1 MLLKNK
7 LQCNDSLFNLLCA
20 TLFTLINALFI
31 RRSWQAIAPHSSREF
46 LFAASVPLVLF
57 CAWLAIFSLITLP
70 LLRKPLLAVLIV
82 GCAVANYFTYS
93 YGAVIDTN
101 MMRNVFE
108 TDIQESMALITPQLL
123 LWLALAGLLPA
134 ALICTLHVS
143 RAARWWYPLC
153 TRLLTVLLSLLV
165 ILLVAALFYK
175 DYASLFRNTKGI
187 AKLVTPPNYISAL
200 TNYGKERWF
209 NGDRR
214 LIRIGEDAGRGATL
228 AKERKKTV
236 LIVVLGEA
244 SRAQNY
250 SLGGYHRETNP
261 ELKKQNVIWF
271 DNATSCG
278 TETAV
283 SVPCMFSGMTRAGY
297 DASTARHREGLMDVL
312 AHAGINVLWRDND
325 GGCKGACD
333 RIPQTNMTLWNL
345 PEWCSKGSCLDDAL
359 LYRLDNILDGVQR
372 DTTIVLHLMGS
383 HGPAWYRRYPSRFR
397 RFTPTCDSNQIQECS
412 RQSLI
417 NTYDNTI
424 LYTDDVVSRV
434 IDTLKARQSQLNG
447 AMIYLSDHGE
457 SLGEEGLY
465 LHGTPRMLA
474 PDEQVRIPFLFWLS
488 EDYARQTG
496 TDTRC
501 LRQSARS
508 TAISQDNLF
517 DTVLGMMDVRTR
529 IYRPGLD
536 LLNGCRS
543 VPERL
548 ARG

>member
-7 LQCNDSLFNLLCA
+7 LQCNDLLFNLLCA
-20 TLFTLINALFI
+20 ALFTLMNMLFI
-31 RRSWQAIAPHSSREF
+31 HRSWQAISPHSPHAF
-46 LFAASVPLVLF
+46 FFAASVPMVLF
-57 CAWLAIFSLITLP
+57 CAWLAIFSLLALP

-82 GCAVANYFTYS
+82 GCAVANYFMYS
-93 YGAVIDTN
+93 YSAVIDTN

-108 TDIQESMALITPQLL
+108 TDTQEAMALITPQLI
-123 LWLALAGLLPA
+123 LWLGLVGLLPA
-134 ALICTLHVS
+134 ALICALRIR
-143 RAARWWYPLC
+143 RATNWWYPLC
-153 TRLLTVLLSLLV
+153 TRLLTLLLSLLV

-187 AKLVTPPNYISAL
+187 AKLVTPPNYISGL
-200 TNYGKERWF
+200 INYSKERWF
-209 NGDRR
+209 AGDQN
-214 LIRIGEDAGRGATL
+214 LIHIGEDAGRGGTL
-228 AKERKKTV
+228 AKASKKTV
-236 LIVVLGEA
+236 LIVLVGEA

-250 SLGGYHRETNP
+250 SLGGYNRETNP

-297 DASTARHREGLMDVL
+297 DAGTARHREGLMDVL

-333 RIPQTNMTLWNL
+333 RIPHTNMTLWNL
-345 PEWCSKGSCLDDAL
+345 PEWCSKGSCQDDAL
-359 LYRLDNILDGVQR
+359 LYRLDNILDGVQK

-383 HGPAWYRRYPSRFR
+383 HGPAYYRRYPPQFR
-397 RFTPTCDSNQIQECS
+397 HFTPTCDSNQIQECS
-412 RQSLI
+412 RQALV

-434 IDTLKARQSQLNG
+434 IDKLRNRQDRLNG
-447 AMIYLSDHGE
+447 ALIYLSDHGE
-457 SLGEEGLY
+457 SLGEEELY

-474 PDEQVRIPFLFWLS
+474 PDEQIDIPFLFWLS
-488 EDYARQTG
+488 EDYVRQTG
-496 TDTRC
+496 TDSAC
-501 LRQSARS
+501 LRQKARS
-508 TAISQDNLF
+508 TTISQDNLF

-536 LLNGCRS
+536 LLSDCRS
-543 VPERL
+543 APERL